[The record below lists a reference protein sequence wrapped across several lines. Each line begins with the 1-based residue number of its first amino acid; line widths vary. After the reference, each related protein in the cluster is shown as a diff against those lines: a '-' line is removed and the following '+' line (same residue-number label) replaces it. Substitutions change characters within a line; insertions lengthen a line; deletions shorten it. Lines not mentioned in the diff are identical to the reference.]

1 MKNLIHVFFFYHQMR
16 VLFSF
21 VNIFVL
27 VNFYTN
33 VTCFKSSI
41 SNVPKKTN
49 VKLCSVLLPEKKK
62 SLNKQNFKLLEKSV
76 DVNDRH
82 IFDYKLQIDNI
93 NFPMWKVI
101 LIKNDNYD
109 KKQVINKILDTLPCI
124 SNKECI
130 RYYNQAQS
138 KGSADIFTAPREH
151 AEFYVF
157 QLMNNEPIVYSRC
170 VPK

>member
-1 MKNLIHVFFFYHQMR
+1 MCLPFK
-16 VLFSF
+16 F
-21 VNIFVL
+21 VNILVL
-27 VNFYTN
+27 LSFYTN
-33 VTCFKSSI
+33 ATCFKLSI
-41 SNVPKKTN
+41 SNIQKKTN

-62 SLNKQNFKLLEKSV
+62 SLNKQNFKLLEKPA
-76 DVNDRH
+76 DIKDTH
-82 IFDYKLQIDNI
+82 MFDCELQIDNK

-109 KKQVINKILDTLPCI
+109 KKQVINKILNIFPCI

-138 KGSADIFTAPREH
+138 KGSVDIFTAPREH